1 MQAPLSDDNISVE
14 DSTELLLEARGLE
27 CCKNELVL
35 FRDLEFALGRG
46 EILQIDGANGSG
58 KTSLIRIL
66 CGLAQADPGELR
78 WFGKDIQSHRSE
90 YLQDIVYV
98 AHSNAIKI
106 DLTPLENL
114 ALVQAL
120 CLKTSNRTLE
130 EVLTVFGL
138 LDYADLPAGN
148 MSSGQRRRLALAR
161 ILISAA
167 RLWVLD
173 EPFTSLDDAS
183 KQVLRNLIIKHVEN
197 AGSVIL
203 TTHETVSWQDCK
215 LKRIEL

>member
-98 AHSNAIKI
+98 A
-106 DLTPLENL
+106 
-114 ALVQAL
+114 
-120 CLKTSNRTLE
+120 
-130 EVLTVFGL
+130 
-138 LDYADLPAGN
+138 
-148 MSSGQRRRLALAR
+148 
-161 ILISAA
+161 
-167 RLWVLD
+167 
-173 EPFTSLDDAS
+173 
-183 KQVLRNLIIKHVEN
+183 
-197 AGSVIL
+197 
-203 TTHETVSWQDCK
+203 
-215 LKRIEL
+215 